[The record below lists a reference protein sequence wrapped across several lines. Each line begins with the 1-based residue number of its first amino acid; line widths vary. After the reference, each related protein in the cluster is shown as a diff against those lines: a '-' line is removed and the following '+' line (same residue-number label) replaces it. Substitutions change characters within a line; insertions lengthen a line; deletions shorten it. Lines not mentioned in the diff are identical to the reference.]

1 MGGFRDV
8 WGIFPGFFGIPEDLI
23 STAIKSD
30 HPEMDVQFFLAR
42 GGNGTL
48 AKVEQNDLETLSHT
62 TGDDVSSNAESL
74 HSTYLGRN
82 V

>member
-1 MGGFRDV
+1 
-8 WGIFPGFFGIPEDLI
+8 
-23 STAIKSD
+23 
-30 HPEMDVQFFLAR
+30 MDVQFFLAR

-82 V
+82 VWGMNE